1 MRNKQTLAVTGIQD
15 MANSKAGPSNIQEAL
30 LQGTPLHQKLP
41 GDRQLLCPGGTRSDP
56 GSSVPADGGICA
68 PTGSQAALA
77 AVVPPTP

>member
-41 GDRQLLCPGGTRSDP
+41 GDRQLLCPGGHAQT
-56 GSSVPADGGICA
+56 
-68 PTGSQAALA
+68 QAALCPQMGA
-77 AVVPPTP
+77 SVHPREARLP